1 MESDNEEVD
10 EKKRKKIYESLL
22 RSFALMEKK
31 SGDEMATLKNETD
44 LKELRS
50 ILMENP
56 LLVEETIENQ
66 PDLDKRTCDTLES
79 LYQIQKVSKRK
90 SKALRITAS
99 IIGGISCPFTW
110 GAGCLLAAAAQIP
123 HVNELNRRKNL
134 ALGKFFSGQG
144 SLEDFI
150 SLEKEHSYSKVLLG
164 MELVGF
170 PVLGPSK
177 LFFRSFKEAAR
188 ISRTSRNGARTI
200 EPLIENIPRASFGK
214 DVAKAIQ
221 SSKSQGN
228 VEFFTVHGMG
238 SSHSAIRIGDTVYH
252 TGQGFGK
259 SIGSTVPGVKGDFVA
274 EPFESFLAREIKSN
288 RAVEGLTINVPK
300 EELAIIR
307 AKAESLS
314 ESGQAYSLMKSNCSQ
329 TVCDIVTH
337 SGVRT
342 VDVDRSFDPLMLRHR
357 LNQSIGDRAISQN
370 IYGNEAA
377 LGSSSRR
384 RYLLSNAAYA
394 VGLSYANMF
403 TGFYPSSE

>member
-214 DVAKAIQ
+214 DVAKAI
-221 SSKSQGN
+221 
-228 VEFFTVHGMG
+228 
-238 SSHSAIRIGDTVYH
+238 
-252 TGQGFGK
+252 
-259 SIGSTVPGVKGDFVA
+259 
-274 EPFESFLAREIKSN
+274 
-288 RAVEGLTINVPK
+288 
-300 EELAIIR
+300 
-307 AKAESLS
+307 
-314 ESGQAYSLMKSNCSQ
+314 
-329 TVCDIVTH
+329 
-337 SGVRT
+337 
-342 VDVDRSFDPLMLRHR
+342 
-357 LNQSIGDRAISQN
+357 
-370 IYGNEAA
+370 
-377 LGSSSRR
+377 
-384 RYLLSNAAYA
+384 
-394 VGLSYANMF
+394 
-403 TGFYPSSE
+403 